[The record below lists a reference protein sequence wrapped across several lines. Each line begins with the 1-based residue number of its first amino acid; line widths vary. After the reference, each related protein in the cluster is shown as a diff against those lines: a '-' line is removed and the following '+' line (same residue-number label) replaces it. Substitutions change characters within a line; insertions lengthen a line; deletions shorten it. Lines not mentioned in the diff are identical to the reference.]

1 MAIKNYTT
9 TKHPIE
15 SIGEIQAALA
25 KGGAKK
31 VMIDYDESGEP
42 IAIAFAIE
50 TPRGLA
56 GFQLS
61 ANIDGVK
68 AVFQKQKLKVNEE
81 QARKTAWRNIRDWVL
96 AQMAFVEAGNAST
109 EEAFLPYLTDA
120 QGNTLHQAY
129 LQGTLLLGDVEEQN
143 EYNSN

>member
-109 EEAFLPYLTDA
+109 EEAFMPYLTDA
-120 QGNTLHQAY
+120 QGNTLYQAY
-129 LQGTLLLGDVEEQN
+129 LQGTLLLGDVEVQN